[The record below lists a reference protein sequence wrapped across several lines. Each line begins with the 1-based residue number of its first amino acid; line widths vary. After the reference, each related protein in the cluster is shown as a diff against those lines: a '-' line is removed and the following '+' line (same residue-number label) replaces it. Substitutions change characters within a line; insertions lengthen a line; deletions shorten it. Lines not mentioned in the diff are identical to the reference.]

1 MLMLK
6 IFFKGEA
13 VHSGILTFHRR
24 NENCI
29 LPGKVEFLRT
39 VLVTEKHGEYHVR
52 PLIGVSK
59 VNSIYIDE
67 LGGCIVK
74 GGGNGIVIHNKPIF
88 NPFTLS
94 IIILFFLLALKY
106 AQ

>member
-1 MLMLK
+1 MFK

-13 VHSGILTFHRR
+13 VPSEILTFHRR

-29 LPGKVEFLRT
+29 LPGKVR
-39 VLVTEKHGEYHVR
+39 VSKDCACNRKHGEYHVR

-74 GGGNGIVIHNKPIF
+74 GGGNGIVITTNQYSTH
-88 NPFTLS
+88 S
-94 IIILFFLLALKY
+94 HY
-106 AQ
+106 Q